1 MSTGKLYQEAIDE
14 AKGLVQMAEENARN
28 KLIEAF
34 TPHVRKLIEKN
45 LLGEGDDDDDMD
57 VVMGAADDAEGV
69 PSDPEDVPDSDEDYG
84 SEEEE

>member
-28 KLIEAF
+28 KLIETF

-45 LLGEGDDDDDMD
+45 LLGEGDD
-57 VVMGAADDAEGV
+57 GLLAAAEIV
-69 PSDPEDVPDSDEDYG
+69 PELG
-84 SEEEE
+84 H